1 MRQRARTLPYVV
13 ALSLYCG
20 ATPVA
25 AAEFRSVGEGGAV
38 FFDAPSAQATKLY
51 VARRYYPVSVVVS
64 LEQWVK
70 VRDAAG
76 DLAWVEKR
84 ALSEQR
90 TVIVTAPRAHVRAAP
105 EAAAPVA
112 FDVEKDVALEVLEIA
127 APGWVKVG
135 QVGGQAGGQSGF
147 VSAAEV
153 WGL

>member
-1 MRQRARTLPYVV
+1 MRQRARILLYVV

-20 ATPVA
+20 AAPVA

-90 TVIVTAPRAHVRAAP
+90 TVIVTAARAQVRAAP
-105 EAAAPVA
+105 EPAAPVL

-135 QVGGQAGGQSGF
+135 HAGGQSGF